1 MIPSEPSVS
10 RQSAR
15 IGILGVEVTGFS
27 LAIAAAWLTES
38 LDPPFSWSQVLIET
52 VVILVAGVVTITMT
66 QRLVH
71 RIKTL
76 EGFLSIC
83 ASCKKVRVDGRW
95 IPIEDVLDRGSDLRL
110 SHGVCDDC
118 AQRLYGEYLKDPHG
132 HGSP

>member
-1 MIPSEPSVS
+1 MVPSEPRGS
-10 RQSAR
+10 RHAAR

-27 LAIAAAWLTES
+27 LATAAAWATES

-52 VVILVAGVVTITMT
+52 AVILIVGIVTISMT
-66 QRLVH
+66 QRLLQ

-83 ASCKKVRVDGRW
+83 ASCKKVHVDDRW
-95 IPIEDVLDRGSDLRL
+95 VPIEEVLDRGSDLRL

-118 AQRLYGEYLKDPHG
+118 AQRLYGEYLTGPTKH
-132 HGSP
+132 